1 MPDRTCT
8 VEGCENKQHSRG
20 YCSTHY
26 NRWRATGTPYRYCGG
41 CGASLPLEYGAQKYC
56 STGCRPRCRVDD
68 CNEPYRSKDGYCA
81 RHKALVRRNGVPV
94 GKTEWAPK
102 SDRYVCVVCGEQF
115 SGGNQRRKHC
125 SSSCQVLDS
134 TYRGKVPSLD
144 FECIMCGKLFVRN
157 RKDRLHQRGD
167 KKLCDRCR
175 RSRERRHKSSP
186 GYLARRD
193 GPQCGICGEL
203 VDLELRH
210 PDPESGSVDHI
221 TPVALGGTHDETN
234 LQLAHLKCNLTKQ
247 ARADYKTA

>member
-20 YCSTHY
+20 YCNSHY
-26 NRWRATGTPYRYCGG
+26 ARWHANGTPYRYCEG
-41 CGASLPLEYGAQKYC
+41 CGAVLPFRRGAQKYC
-56 STGCRPRCRVDD
+56 STSCRPRCKVDD

-81 RHKALVRRNGVPV
+81 RHKALARRNGDPV
-94 GKTEWAPK
+94 GKTEWVPK
-102 SDRYVCVVCGEQF
+102 SDRYVCVVCGAQF

-134 TYRGKVPSLD
+134 TYKGKVPSLD
-144 FECIMCGKLFVRN
+144 FECVMCGKLFVRN

-193 GPQCGICGEL
+193 GAQCGICGEL

-210 PDPESGSVDHI
+210 PDPGSASVDHI
-221 TPVALGGTHDETN
+221 LPVALGGTHDETN

-247 ARADYKTA
+247 ARADYKPA